1 MARRLIQTSRGRLL
15 LLLLAVLAVILGTA
29 AIDHFVLD
37 RYDGYGDA
45 VWSALLHLLD
55 PAQLEDDHGAGER
68 AIGMFQVLTGIVLL
82 VGVLLTLV
90 TESVGATIERL
101 GTLQAPT
108 RRRDHLLVVGSAD
121 QLRQAARA
129 LAYAAEMGSRELPV
143 VALAPR
149 AAQRERDS
157 LLQELRERAAPLPVE
172 LLFGEAGAES
182 GFALGAAE
190 RAHTVVLL
198 PGDDAAGAR
207 AADVE
212 VMRAGLALRTYL
224 GSRGSRPAVR
234 MQFERGR
241 DVDAVWDLFPADWDA
256 IVGDRVTSA
265 LLLAAIAADE
275 LPPEVDSL
283 LDPHRRGDRGLLV
296 AARAAAR
303 RQGRPPRLAV
313 VGASNAVSALVAD
326 FVAAGPR
333 APRPTLLAPRETL
346 EPDLGRAGDGGDG
359 LELRETATD
368 DPDQLAAALAESRP
382 DIVLV
387 TPGPTDR
394 GLHARDA
401 EATLTLLHVLRA
413 VGPRVPVIAELALPE
428 SVDRLPADPR
438 LLPLS
443 SMEAVA
449 GALALSVFE
458 PERST
463 RLEEW
468 LQAA

>member
-190 RAHTVVLL
+190 RAHTVV
-198 PGDDAAGAR
+198 
-207 AADVE
+207 
-212 VMRAGLALRTYL
+212 
-224 GSRGSRPAVR
+224 
-234 MQFERGR
+234 
-241 DVDAVWDLFPADWDA
+241 LFPADWDA

-449 GALALSVFE
+449 GALALSVLE